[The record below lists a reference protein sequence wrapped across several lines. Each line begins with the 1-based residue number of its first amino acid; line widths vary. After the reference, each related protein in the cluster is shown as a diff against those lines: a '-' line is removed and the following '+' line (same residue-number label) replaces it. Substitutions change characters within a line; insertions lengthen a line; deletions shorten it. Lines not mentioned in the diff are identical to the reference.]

1 MTIVGID
8 PGQTGSVCVN
18 INGNCVYYRMP
29 ITTISQKNRKEQK
42 ELDYYNFYHILEHH
56 EPQVIVIEEVHAM
69 PKQGVTSMFNF
80 GKIYGTILG
89 VINSYSLK
97 FDCKVIKVLPTVWK
111 SHYGLLKAE
120 KEAILEIVNVE
131 EKNKQFAIS
140 KAEAKLLTKYYEDKY
155 VSISID

>member
-1 MTIVGID
+1 
-8 PGQTGSVCVN
+8 
-18 INGNCVYYRMP
+18 
-29 ITTISQKNRKEQK
+29 
-42 ELDYYNFYHILEHH
+42 
-56 EPQVIVIEEVHAM
+56 M

-155 VSISID
+155 VSVSID